1 MKKIVLS
8 TIFVMAL
15 SSTSIFAAIA
25 PSVTSDAAHSVKS
38 NEEKLLVIVDNKDR
52 SENKRNGTDN
62 RARSNDDQD
71 DNKSSNEAYEPQCD
85 TPVWAMCTR
94 RKKKHDD

>member
-1 MKKIVLS
+1 
-8 TIFVMAL
+8 MAL

-25 PSVTSDAAHSVKS
+25 PSVISDTAYSVMS